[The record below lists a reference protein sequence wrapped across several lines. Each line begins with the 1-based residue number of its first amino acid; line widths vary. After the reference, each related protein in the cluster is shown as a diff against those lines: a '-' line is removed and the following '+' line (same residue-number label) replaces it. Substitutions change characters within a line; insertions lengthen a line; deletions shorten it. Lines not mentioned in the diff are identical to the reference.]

1 MTSFIILFFPYLP
14 ESLWSMTI
22 ISFLHI
28 FSSINTLVIFSWRR
42 TNFGNSSSLSILC
55 LNPSVSTGLEK
66 IRPRWLLFSKVMDTN
81 VKITRCPYMDSHLYS
96 SLSTW
101 SLCSESIILYSYSS
115 LSTNIQ
121 EPLSSPHSFLIT

>member
-42 TNFGNSSSLSILC
+42 TNFGKSSSLSILC

-66 IRPRWLLFSKVMDTN
+66 IRPRWLLFFKVMDTN
-81 VKITRCPYMDSHLYS
+81 VKITRCPYMDSRLYS

>member
-42 TNFGNSSSLSILC
+42 TNFGKSSSLSILC

>member
-42 TNFGNSSSLSILC
+42 TNFGKSSSLSILC

-81 VKITRCPYMDSHLYS
+81 VKITRCPYMDSRLYS